1 MGKKSGRAKD
11 NQIKKEH
18 LLDPN
23 GQYGLSDK
31 FRLCLSEVF
40 ERFDEGKD
48 GALSRDELQNFA
60 VAANAGNNLQDDE
73 VTQLQ
78 QFFETNSKG
87 ELTLKGFMQMYH
99 MQTTARSS
107 DTWKDLQRLGYL
119 PNLEPASGPRPPQAS
134 TPPAAEKPAAAAEA
148 PAAAA
153 EVEAPPKPESKADNQ
168 KALIM
173 DELRAA
179 LAAMKGQPESADAH
193 RRVGA
198 ALKALGRDEA
208 AARSMQQ
215 ADTLEGKEAAAAVSV
230 E

>member
-148 PAAAA
+148 DTVFTAAGNDLVASIESQSASMPAF
-153 EVEAPPKPESKADNQ
+153 E
-168 KALIM
+168 
-173 DELRAA
+173 
-179 LAAMKGQPESADAH
+179 
-193 RRVGA
+193 
-198 ALKALGRDEA
+198 
-208 AARSMQQ
+208 
-215 ADTLEGKEAAAAVSV
+215 AVSPKR
-230 E
+230 ESGPWKRAGPRPR